1 MSVYEDRPIAKAIGS
16 VGVAVLISVIIFIIV
31 LDCQRIQQC
40 FSKKKTN
47 KSKKRKNNQVGTS
60 DQNWDYLFM
69 WFIVKN
75 LTCNLVWNTNKFHYF
90 RRIHFWYL
98 LNFYEKNK
106 YNVTQQYLHNEVA
119 NNKPLT

>member
-60 DQNWDYLFM
+60 DQN
-69 WFIVKN
+69 
-75 LTCNLVWNTNKFHYF
+75 
-90 RRIHFWYL
+90 
-98 LNFYEKNK
+98 
-106 YNVTQQYLHNEVA
+106 
-119 NNKPLT
+119 